1 MSTRAWFKPGSGTTQ
16 HPSCIMS
23 PSNIRNGTSI
33 RRIGEFGLI
42 ELIKR
47 RICSKDKRVL
57 VNIGDD
63 AAVIKSSS
71 DKLLIFT
78 TDTMVEKVHFDLR
91 YCAFE
96 EIGWKAMTANLS
108 DVAAMGGV
116 PTWALVT
123 VGLPRSMQAQS
134 VLSIYKGASTIARKH
149 GCRIIGGDT
158 TLVPKHLFVSI
169 ALLGEVEKKAL
180 VTRSGARQGDFICVT
195 GTLGETLAGYRYLR
209 RYGRKRLSLVRKHL
223 KPEPRINQARELVG
237 KLRVNSMIDISDG
250 LSSELFHLAEESH
263 LGVLIH
269 ESSIPVSPKCT
280 KLATLLGANPLE
292 WALSSGEE
300 YELLFTVDRKDRG
313 KLDRIK
319 SNLGVSI
326 IGRIVD
332 QKQGLKI
339 VRETGAALPLKKS
352 GFVHF

>member
-1 MSTRAWFKPGSGTTQ
+1 MSPFNNNSGTD
-16 HPSCIMS
+16 
-23 PSNIRNGTSI
+23 I

-42 ELIKR
+42 ELIKK
-47 RICSKDKRVL
+47 RILSKDKRVL

-78 TDTMVEKVHFDLR
+78 TDTMVEKVHFDLT
-91 YCAFE
+91 YCTFE

-108 DVAAMGGV
+108 DVAAMGGL
-116 PTWALVT
+116 PTWALMT
-123 VGLPRSMQAQS
+123 VGLPQSMQAQS
-134 VLSIYKGASTIARKH
+134 VLSIYKGASAIARKH

-158 TLVPKHLFVSI
+158 TLVPKNLFISI
-169 ALLGEVEKKAL
+169 ALLGEVERKAL
-180 VTRSGARQGDFICVT
+180 VTRGGAGKDDLVCVT
-195 GTLGETLAGYRYLR
+195 GQLGEALAGYRHLSK
-209 RYGRKRLSLVRKHL
+209 YGRKKLSLVRKHL
-223 KPEPRINQARELVG
+223 KPVPRINQARELVR

-250 LSSELFHLAEESH
+250 LSSELFHLAEESG
-263 LGVLIH
+263 LGVLIS
-269 ESSIPVSPKCT
+269 ERDVPVSPKCT
-280 KLATLLGANPLE
+280 RLASLLGANPLN

-300 YELLFTVDRKDRG
+300 YELLFTVDRKDKG

-319 SNLGVSI
+319 SNLGVSV
-326 IGRIVD
+326 IGRMVD

-339 VRETGAALPLKKS
+339 VRESGAVLPLKKS